1 MKKNIIVLV
10 MALGMVFAQ
19 IAFSAEIP
27 ADLAAAKKAELNNTE
42 WAVQVALIGGKG
54 RAEADVISF
63 VEGKMISKNMRNA
76 GFNDAEIN
84 VRIGEEG
91 LVIWETMQADG
102 KGDFAF
108 WRGDIENGKMKGVLT
123 KEDKRGAISNFSFA
137 SK

>member
-1 MKKNIIVLV
+1 MKKIIILV
-10 MALGMVFAQ
+10 MALGMVFSQ
-19 IAFSAEIP
+19 IAFSADNPNDP
-27 ADLAAAKKAELNNTE
+27 AAIEKAKLNNTE
-42 WAVQVALIGGKG
+42 WTISVKPSGGKG
-54 RAEADVISF
+54 KAEADVISF